1 MIGLICFNWLLCY
14 RCGRCLCVMF
24 SIPEEIIGPSQC
36 GALDFEQTTKK
47 GTPRTAAEIAAFME
61 GLKNN
66 FNEGFYSENWFEI
79 FC

>member
-1 MIGLICFNWLLCY
+1 
-14 RCGRCLCVMF
+14 MF
-24 SIPEEIIGPSQC
+24 EIDEAIIGNSQC
-36 GALDFEQTTKK
+36 GALDFAQTTQK
-47 GTPRTAAEIAAFME
+47 RTARTAEEIAQFME